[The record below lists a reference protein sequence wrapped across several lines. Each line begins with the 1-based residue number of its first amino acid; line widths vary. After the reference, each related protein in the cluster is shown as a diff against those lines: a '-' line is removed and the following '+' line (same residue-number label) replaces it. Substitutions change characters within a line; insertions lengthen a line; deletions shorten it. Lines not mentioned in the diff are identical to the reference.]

1 MAQTIVYQITGSIPE
16 NSSVNENLIDPILIW
31 GDDSIPYARFNNLFL
46 SGSNTEV
53 AVSSSIKGFDWD
65 NNVTASLSI
74 DSISH
79 STYSGSIKWVKFNE
93 IDDNNDPVGESS
105 AQWLGATADT
115 KVFKLTDTSTYA
127 HPTRSDANGVALS
140 SLSANDKVMC
150 HVNVLRVQYISD
162 VNVNGEPST
171 TISVVGDG
179 NGIFVN
185 EVLVVNE

>member
-115 KVFKLTDTSTYA
+115 KVF
-127 HPTRSDANGVALS
+127 
-140 SLSANDKVMC
+140 
-150 HVNVLRVQYISD
+150 VNVLRVQYISD